1 MFPSF
6 TPHTITLDAIEIAA
20 WIGGQGPALLL
31 LHGHPQTH
39 VIWHKLAE
47 RLTPHYTVV
56 LTDLRGYG
64 ASSKPAGLPD
74 HSNYSKR
81 AMAADQLAVMRY
93 FGFERFLVCAHD
105 RGARVTHRLCMDAP
119 QAVQK
124 ALLLDIAPT
133 LHMYENTGRDFAT
146 AYFHWFFLIQPA
158 PFPEQLMQADP
169 DAYIDAVM
177 GNRHAGMSPFTPEA
191 QEAYRS
197 ALRAPGAVHALCE
210 DYRAAASI
218 DLQHDAEDRRLERRV
233 ECPLRILWGE
243 RGIIG
248 RLFDPLAAW
257 QAVAREV
264 SGRSLPC
271 GHYVPEEQPEALEE
285 EILRFLI

>member
-1 MFPSF
+1 MFASF
-6 TPHTITLDAIEIAA
+6 TAHTITRDDIEIAA
-20 WIGGQGPALLL
+20 WIGGRGPALLL

-39 VIWHKLAE
+39 VIWHKLAD
-47 RLTPHYTVV
+47 RLAQHYTVV
-56 LTDLRGYG
+56 MTDLRGYG
-64 ASSKPAGLPD
+64 ASSKPQGLPD
-74 HSNYSKR
+74 HANYSKR
-81 AMAADQLAVMRY
+81 AMAADQLAVMRH

-119 QAVQK
+119 HAVQK

-133 LHMYENTGRDFAT
+133 LHMYEHTGRDFAT

-158 PFPEQLMQADP
+158 PFPEQLIGADP

-177 GNRHAGMSPFTPEA
+177 GNRFAGLSPFTPEA
-191 QEAYRS
+191 QHAYRS
-197 ALRAPGAVHALCE
+197 ALRSPGAVHALCE

-218 DLQHDAEDRRLERRV
+218 DLAHDRDDRQQQRRV
-233 ECPLRILWGE
+233 AAPLRILWGE

-257 QAVAREV
+257 KAVAEEV

-271 GHYVPEEQPEALEE
+271 GHYVPEEQPEALLE
-285 EILRFLI
+285 EILQFLN